1 LTARSKTVNLLADA
15 CSTDMRA
22 LLIRPPTSLN
32 TARLLQGFLH
42 LEPLALEIVA
52 GGIPDRHETRIL
64 DLASRQS
71 ADALF
76 RRSLA
81 EFEPDIVG
89 FTAYSNGAAAVKH
102 LAGLTKAHRKSV
114 LTLVGGTH
122 ATVVPEDM
130 RLPGVMD
137 LVVRGEGGTAM
148 RELMP
153 LLEQKAPLPESSTFL
168 PTNSP
173 RFEALAAEPPPAL
186 PPYDQVPA
194 ARRDLVDRS
203 LYFSIWH
210 GRKGERLPTLFP
222 RTGAARTSVG
232 CPYRCSFCTV
242 HYLARGQYIRRTPEQ
257 AVEEIISVPEEHV
270 YFVDDEMF
278 IDAPRAMEIAR
289 LLLERK
295 VRKQYLSWARADTI
309 VKHPEVFKLWKEAGL
324 AMVYVGLESMEAD
337 TLLDYNKH
345 NTPELNRQAVAILRE
360 LDIGLHASFMV
371 NPDFTEGDFARV
383 RRSTEAVSPAETS
396 FTVFSPPP
404 GTPLWKEHRAQ
415 FACPD
420 PYGFYDG
427 MHTLLPTKLPLKK
440 FYRQFASL
448 WGCAARNAP
457 LLRNRIKV
465 PFGDFL
471 KFFYCGFWFGYSL
484 QYIYRDYPRRR

>member
-1 LTARSKTVNLLADA
+1 MRVLLV
-15 CSTDMRA
+15 
-22 LLIRPPTSLN
+22 RPPTSLN

-52 GGIPDRHETRIL
+52 GGIPAGHDTRIL
-64 DLASRQS
+64 DLAPRRS
-71 ADALF
+71 ADTRF
-76 RRSLA
+76 KQVLA
-81 EFEPDIVG
+81 DFEPDVVG
-89 FTAYSNGAAAVKH
+89 FTAYSNSAAAVKH
-102 LAGLTKAHRKSV
+102 LAALTKSYRKSV

-122 ATVVPEDM
+122 VTVVPEDM
-130 RLPGVMD
+130 RLPCAID

-153 LLEQKAPLPESSTFL
+153 FLEREAPLPESSTFL

-203 LYFSIWH
+203 LYYSIWH
-210 GRKGERLPTLFP
+210 GRRGERLPTLFP

-232 CPYRCSFCTV
+232 CPHRCSFCTV
-242 HYLARGQYIRRTPEQ
+242 HYLARGQYLRRTPEQ
-257 AVEEIISVPEEHV
+257 AVEEILSVPEEHV

-278 IDAPRAMEIAR
+278 IDAQRAMAIAR

-295 VRKQYLSWARADTI
+295 VRKQYTSWARADTI
-309 VKHPEVFKLWKEAGL
+309 VKHPEVFKLWKQAGL
-324 AMVYVGLESMEAD
+324 SLIYVGLESMEPEN
-337 TLLDYNKH
+337 LVEYNKH
-345 NTPELNRQAVAILRE
+345 NTPELNRQAVAILRD
-360 LDIGLHASFMV
+360 LDIGLNAAFMV
-371 NPDFTEGDFARV
+371 NPNFTEDDFDRV
-383 RRSTEAVSPAETS
+383 RRATEAVSPAETS

-404 GTPLWKEHRAQ
+404 GTPLWKQHRAE
-415 FACPD
+415 FTCPD

-448 WGCAARNAP
+448 WGCAARNSP
-457 LLRNRIKV
+457 LLQNRVRV
-465 PFGDFL
+465 PFSDFL
-471 KFFYCGFWFGYSL
+471 RFFYRGFWFGYSL
-484 QYIYRDYPRRR
+484 QYIYKDYRRS